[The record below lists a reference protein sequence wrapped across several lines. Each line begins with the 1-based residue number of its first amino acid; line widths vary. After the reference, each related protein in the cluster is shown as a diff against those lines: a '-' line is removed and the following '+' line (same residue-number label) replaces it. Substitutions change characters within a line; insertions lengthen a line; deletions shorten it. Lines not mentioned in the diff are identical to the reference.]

1 MDTYV
6 TGSTIRRLREQ
17 KRFTQKQLADLLE
30 VSAKTVSKWETGH
43 GLPDISLLE
52 PLARVLGVSLAS
64 LFSGEFAINGN
75 KNCNLLKSFFYVCP
89 ICGNAVYSI
98 GESSVCCCGVTLP
111 RLEAE
116 EPDEKH
122 QLRVDKIEY
131 ENYVTLKHPMTRE
144 HHISFLACL
153 TQDRLQFLKLYPE
166 QEAEGRFSITGSC
179 RIYAYCNRHGLFA
192 VKAE

>member
-52 PLARVLGVSLAS
+52 PLALVLGVSLAS

-122 QLRVDKIEY
+122 HLRVDKIEY

-166 QEAEGRFSITGSC
+166 QEAEGRFAITGSC